1 MKNVPNEIRKDS
13 INYYTNKLQ
22 TTYNNLKKAI
32 YASFIAIL
40 LDTLAIFF
48 LPSIFSCTFNI
59 ISIIIIIISSIL
71 CLYSFRHNFMHV
83 SFNIYVQSKKVLIL
97 ESIIL
102 GFFYVDMFYVLL
114 FRILLDFEKLLYL
127 FEKSVFEIIIFI
139 CLFIFYLSINLS
151 LPIFIIF
158 KLTEIRRRIKD
169 LGAAQGEHYDQL
181 PNTELTV
188 KVENSKSIEIK

>member
-139 CLFIFYLSINLS
+139 CLFIFYLSTNLS
-151 LPIFIIF
+151 FPIFIIF

>member
-102 GFFYVDMFYVLL
+102 AFFYVDMFYVLL
-114 FRILLDFEKLLYL
+114 FRILLDFDKLMYL
-127 FEKSVFEIIIFI
+127 FEKSIIEIILFI
-139 CLFIFYLSINLS
+139 CLFILYLSINLS
-151 LPIFIIF
+151 FPIFIIF

-181 PNTELTV
+181 PDSELPV

>member
-151 LPIFIIF
+151 FPIFIIF

>member
-102 GFFYVDMFYVLL
+102 GFFYVDMF
-114 FRILLDFEKLLYL
+114 FDFEKLLYL

-151 LPIFIIF
+151 FPIFIIF

>member
-102 GFFYVDMFYVLL
+102 GFFYIDMFYVLL

-151 LPIFIIF
+151 FPIFIIF

>member
-102 GFFYVDMFYVLL
+102 AFFYVDMFYVLL
-114 FRILLDFEKLLYL
+114 FRILLDFDKLLYL
-127 FEKSVFEIIIFI
+127 FDKSIIEIIIFI
-139 CLFIFYLSINLS
+139 CLFIFYLSTNLS
-151 LPIFIIF
+151 FPIFIIF

>member
-1 MKNVPNEIRKDS
+1 
-13 INYYTNKLQ
+13 
-22 TTYNNLKKAI
+22 
-32 YASFIAIL
+32 
-40 LDTLAIFF
+40 
-48 LPSIFSCTFNI
+48 
-59 ISIIIIIISSIL
+59 
-71 CLYSFRHNFMHV
+71 
-83 SFNIYVQSKKVLIL
+83 
-97 ESIIL
+97 
-102 GFFYVDMFYVLL
+102 MFYVLL

-151 LPIFIIF
+151 FPIFIIF